1 MAKKPGAM
9 VVDVPTAAA
18 DQPSW
23 LRVGVFA
30 VIGFV
35 VGVGWPRIAGVRLG
49 PSAPAPVADQAQSG
63 ARPNDPPPS
72 LPASVAAVSPSGVSN
87 AANAASA
94 GVESGG
100 GTVEVKHGVVLS
112 CTTDTGERLK
122 GGDCGKVDFDSIALP
137 KLKKMAQCPTADVM
151 DGKLSVLFALDFE
164 SNKVRVDLGRSTTV
178 ENKDTFATC
187 LRNQFDNVSLG
198 ALGHDQQRYMV
209 SYSLH
214 FAPRGSVT
222 PAAGGSESTPA
233 AAQMPTPTTPTAAAD
248 VGGDSAEVVW
258 QVAIVRDAP
267 RTGATVARLP
277 RGTTVRLAG
286 GQEGWFKIHYGQ
298 TFQSEGWVYRGAIG
312 R

>member
-1 MAKKPGAM
+1 M
-9 VVDVPTAAA
+9 VVDVPSAAA

-49 PSAPAPVADQAQSG
+49 PSAPAPVADQASSG
-63 ARPNDPPPS
+63 ARPTDPPPS
-72 LPASVAAVSPSGVSN
+72 LPANLAAVSPSAVAN
-87 AANAASA
+87 AANAASAGSA

-112 CTTDTGERLK
+112 CTSENGERLK
-122 GGDCGKVDFDSIALP
+122 GGDCGRIDFDSIAMP
-137 KLKKMAQCPTADVM
+137 KLKKMAQCPTADGM
-151 DGKLSVLFALDFE
+151 DGKLSVLFALDFQ
-164 SNKVRVDLGRSTTV
+164 SNKVRVELGRSTTV

-198 ALGHDQQRYMV
+198 AMGHDQQRYLV

-222 PAAGGSESTPA
+222 PAAGGTESAPSAAQTPA
-233 AAQMPTPTTPTAAAD
+233 TPTAAAD
-248 VGGDSAEVVW
+248 VSGDSAEVVW

-277 RGTTVRLAG
+277 RGTTVKIAG

>member
-1 MAKKPGAM
+1 M
-9 VVDVPTAAA
+9 VVDVPSASA

-49 PSAPAPVADQAQSG
+49 PSAPAPVAEQAQSG
-63 ARPNDPPPS
+63 ARPSDPPPS
-72 LPASVAAVSPSGVSN
+72 LPASVAAVSPSGALN
-87 AANAASA
+87 ANAAGA
-94 GVESGG
+94 GSSDVASGG
-100 GTVEVKHGVVLS
+100 GTVDVKHGVVLS
-112 CTTDTGERLK
+112 CTSENGERMK

-137 KLKKMAQCPTADVM
+137 KLKKMASCPTADGM

-164 SNKVRVDLGRSTTV
+164 SNKVRVELGRSTTV
-178 ENKDTFATC
+178 DNKDTFATC

-198 ALGHDQQRYMV
+198 ALGHDQQRYLV

-222 PAAGGSESTPA
+222 PAAGGEATPGAAQTQAPTTPA
-233 AAQMPTPTTPTAAAD
+233 AAD
-248 VGGDSAEVVW
+248 VSGDSAEVVW

-277 RGTTVRLAG
+277 RGTTVKLAG